1 MNVSL
6 RSRPGLLILLLWLAG
21 GLLWS
26 PVQAAHVMTAPT
38 HDHAVEG
45 PCAGAEAAKADAPA
59 HCPGGA
65 HGSTPCSCAQA
76 CQASGMAASM
86 TPARPPQA
94 SPILNSAPAGD
105 RLSGFHTS
113 PWRPPSAPLPI

>member
-6 RSRPGLLILLLWLAG
+6 RSRPGFLILLLWLAG

-38 HDHAVEG
+38 HDHAAET
-45 PCAGAEAAKADAPA
+45 PCAGTEAGEVDAPT

-65 HGSTPCSCAQA
+65 HDSAPCSCTQA
-76 CQASGMAASM
+76 CQPSAPAA
-86 TPARPPQA
+86 TLAPARPPQA
-94 SPILNSAPAGD
+94 SPVLNSARAGD
-105 RLSGFHTS
+105 RLAGFHTS
-113 PWRPPSAPLPI
+113 PWRPPSARLPI